1 MSTRP
6 QSPNASHTTA
16 TTPSLGH
23 KQAQTGKPIE
33 AKNTLEV
40 LRQLAPFL
48 APYKSKAIAAMV
60 FLLVAAAATLVT
72 PIVLRNVVD
81 LGFTPAIKTKDISSL
96 TTTLIWLAVV
106 GAVMAFAAGARFTV
120 VSWIGERVVSDMRSK
135 VFASLLKQ
143 PPVFFET
150 VSTGEV
156 LSRLTADT
164 TLIQTLV
171 GSSLSMGLRNA
182 ILLVGSLIM
191 LFVTNVKVTAL
202 VVGMIAVVMGI
213 IFVFTRRVRRLSR
226 ASQDRVADV
235 SSLASEVLNAMTTVQ
250 AHTQE
255 ANELKKFES
264 RVEDAFNTGMRRT
277 RIRAIAMIVI
287 MLAFT
292 FALLYGVWLGGQF
305 VLEGKATIGELSQYA
320 VYALMVGS
328 SASVI
333 AEVWGDLQRAAG
345 ASERLLELL
354 NTEPAI
360 KNSVNPSVSNPFANN
375 EQTLVQ
381 SMPLQNGS
389 PNLVTKSQVGIVFSH
404 VNFAYPSRPEKNVLH
419 QFNLEIAAGQ
429 RVALV
434 GTSGAGKSTLFSLL
448 QRFHE
453 PQQGQIDLQRGAVR
467 VAINQL
473 QLQDLRHLI
482 SVVSQEP
489 VIFSASAFDNIRYGK
504 PNASLDEVRQA
515 AKTAAIDEFIVSL
528 PEGYDTFM
536 GERGVRL
543 SGGQRQR
550 LAIARAVLRD
560 SPILLLDE
568 ATSALDA
575 ENEHLV
581 QEALEKAMQGRTCL
595 VIAHRLSTIRDCD
608 IIHVMN
614 QGKIVESGKHD
625 ELLTQGK
632 TYARLVELQ
641 SLAA

>member
-1 MSTRP
+1 MSKHP
-6 QSPNASHTTA
+6 SPTGSSDHSASKPTLA
-16 TTPSLGH
+16 TTRVDKS
-23 KQAQTGKPIE
+23 KPIS
-33 AKNTLEV
+33 AKSTLEV
-40 LRQLAPFL
+40 LKNLAPFL
-48 APYKSKAIAAMV
+48 APYKSKAIAAML

-72 PIVLRNVVD
+72 PIILRNVVD

-96 TTTLIWLAVV
+96 TTTLFWLGGV

-182 ILLVGSLIM
+182 ILLVGSLVM

-250 AHTQE
+250 SHTQE
-255 ANELKKFES
+255 ASELKKFES

-354 NTEPAI
+354 NTEPVI
-360 KNSVNPSVSNPFANN
+360 KNVTNPVSSGALAT
-375 EQTLVQ
+375 QAQQHLR
-381 SMPLQNGS
+381 
-389 PNLVTKSQVGIVFSH
+389 SQVGIEFSQID
-404 VNFAYPSRPEKNVLH
+404 FAYPSRTEKNVLN
-419 QFNLEIAAGQ
+419 QFSLSIAAGQ

-453 PQQGQIDLQRGAVR
+453 PQSGAIHLQRDSAR
-467 VAINQL
+467 VPINQL
-473 QLQDLRHLI
+473 KLQDLRHLI

-489 VIFSASAFDNIRYGK
+489 VIFSASALDNIRYGR
-504 PNASLDEVRQA
+504 PDADLEQVRQA
-515 AKTAAIDEFIVSL
+515 ARTAAIDDFIVSL
-528 PEGYDTFM
+528 PDGYDTFM

-550 LAIARAVLRD
+550 LAIARAVLRN

-614 QGKIVESGKHD
+614 QGKIVESGKH
-625 ELLTQGK
+625 EQLLAQGK

>member
-1 MSTRP
+1 MSKHP
-6 QSPNASHTTA
+6 SPTGSSDHSASKPTLA
-16 TTPSLGH
+16 TTRVDKS
-23 KQAQTGKPIE
+23 KPIS
-33 AKNTLEV
+33 AKSTLEV
-40 LRQLAPFL
+40 LKNLAPFL
-48 APYKSKAIAAMV
+48 APYKSKAIAAML

-72 PIVLRNVVD
+72 PIILRNVVD

-96 TTTLIWLAVV
+96 TTTLFWLGGV

-182 ILLVGSLIM
+182 ILLVGSLVM

-250 AHTQE
+250 SHTQE
-255 ANELKKFES
+255 ASELKKFES

-354 NTEPAI
+354 NTEPVI
-360 KNSVNPSVSNPFANN
+360 KNVTNPVSSGALAT
-375 EQTLVQ
+375 QAQQHL
-381 SMPLQNGS
+381 S
-389 PNLVTKSQVGIVFSH
+389 SQVGIEFSQID
-404 VNFAYPSRPEKNVLH
+404 FAYPSRTEKNVLN
-419 QFNLEIAAGQ
+419 QFSLSIAAGQ

-453 PQQGQIDLQRGAVR
+453 PQSGAIHLQRDSTR
-467 VAINQL
+467 VPINQL
-473 QLQDLRHLI
+473 KLQDLRHLI

-489 VIFSASAFDNIRYGK
+489 VIFSASALDNIRYGR
-504 PNASLDEVRQA
+504 PDADLEQVRQA
-515 AKTAAIDEFIVSL
+515 ARTAAIDDFIVSL
-528 PEGYDTFM
+528 PDGYDTFM

-550 LAIARAVLRD
+550 LAIARAVLRN

-614 QGKIVESGKHD
+614 QGKIVESGKH
-625 ELLTQGK
+625 EQLLAQGK

>member
-1 MSTRP
+1 MSKQLQP
-6 QSPNASHTTA
+6 HDSSHANSAHRAPT
-16 TTPSLGH
+16 LN
-23 KQAQTGKPIE
+23 QANKSESIA

-40 LRQLAPFL
+40 LRNLAPFL
-48 APYKSKAIAAMV
+48 APYKSKAIAAIV
-60 FLLVAAAATLVT
+60 FLLIAAAATLVT

-81 LGFTPAIKTKDISSL
+81 LGFTPAIKNKDISSL
-96 TTTLIWLAVV
+96 TTTLVWLAVV

-182 ILLVGSLIM
+182 ILLIGSLVM

-255 ANELKKFES
+255 ASELKKFES
-264 RVEDAFNTGMRRT
+264 RVEDAFNTGMRRS
-277 RIRAIAMIVI
+277 RIRAIAMVVI

-360 KNSVNPSVSNPFANN
+360 KNLLSSGASNPFAKEVSATTQFAPQATDQANSKLAS
-375 EQTLVQ
+375 QMGI
-381 SMPLQNGS
+381 SF
-389 PNLVTKSQVGIVFSH
+389 SQVD
-404 VNFAYPSRPEKNVLH
+404 FAYPSRPERNVLNK
-419 QFNLEIAAGQ
+419 FSLLVSAGQ

-453 PQQGQIDLQRGAVR
+453 PQNGQIELQRGSIQVP
-467 VAINQL
+467 INLL
-473 QLQDLRHLI
+473 QLQDLRSLI

-515 AKTAAIDEFIVSL
+515 AKTAAIDEFILSL

-581 QEALEKAMQGRTCL
+581 QEALGKAMQGRTCL

-625 ELLTQGK
+625 ELLAQGK

-641 SLAA
+641 SLAV

>member
-1 MSTRP
+1 MSNSKTKTI
-6 QSPNASHTTA
+6 S
-16 TTPSLGH
+16 G
-23 KQAQTGKPIE
+23 
-33 AKNTLEV
+33 KNTLEV

-48 APYKSKAIAAMV
+48 APYRGRAIAAML
-60 FLLVAAAATLVT
+60 FLLIAAAATLIT

-81 LGFTPAIKTKDISSL
+81 VGFTPAIKTKDISSL
-96 TTTLIWLAVV
+96 TTTLVWLGVV
-106 GAVMAFAAGARFTV
+106 GAIMAFAAGARFTV

-202 VVGMIAVVMGI
+202 VVGMIAVVMAI

-235 SSLASEVLNAMTTVQ
+235 SSLASEVLNAMSTVQ

-255 ANELKKFES
+255 RNELNKFET

-305 VLEGKATIGELSQYA
+305 VLEGKATLGELSQYA

-360 KNSVNPSVSNPFANN
+360 KDSN
-375 EQTLVQ
+375 Q
-381 SMPLQNGS
+381 SQSISPL
-389 PNLVTKSQVGIVFSH
+389 SQQKLAIEFTDIEFS
-404 VNFAYPSRPEKNVLH
+404 YPSRPDKKVLNH
-419 QFNLEIAAGQ
+419 FSLKIAAGQ

-453 PQQGQIDLQRGAVR
+453 PQAGQIYLSSHLQVAVNTLR
-467 VAINQL
+467 L
-473 QLQDLRHLI
+473 HDLRGLI

-489 VIFSASAFDNIRYGK
+489 VVFSASAFENIRYGK
-504 PNASLDEVRQA
+504 PEATLEQVRQA
-515 AKTAAIDEFIVSL
+515 AKTAAIDEFISSL
-528 PEGYDTFM
+528 PEGYETFM

-608 IIHVMN
+608 VIHVMN
-614 QGKIVESGKHD
+614 LGKIVESGKH
-625 ELLTQGK
+625 EQLLAQGK

-641 SLAA
+641 SLGITDTPESSSSSV

>member
-1 MSTRP
+1 MPKQPLASD
-6 QSPNASHTTA
+6 ASHA
-16 TTPSLGH
+16 NAMHRAPSL
-23 KQAQTGKPIE
+23 KPADRNKPIA

-40 LRQLAPFL
+40 LRHLAPFL
-48 APYKSKAIAAMV
+48 APYKGKAIAAMV
-60 FLLVAAAATLVT
+60 FLLIAAAATLVT

-81 LGFTPAIKTKDISSL
+81 LGFTPAIKHKDISSL
-96 TTTLIWLAVV
+96 TTTLMWLAVV

-182 ILLVGSLIM
+182 ILLVGSLVM

-202 VVGMIAVVMGI
+202 VVGMIAVVMGL

-255 ANELKKFES
+255 ASELKKFES

-277 RIRAIAMIVI
+277 RIRAIAMVVI

-305 VLEGKATIGELSQYA
+305 VLEGKATFGELSQYA

-360 KNSVNPSVSNPFANN
+360 KNPASSNTSNPFATEN
-375 EQTLVQ
+375 QALVNRTAQ
-381 SMPLQNGS
+381 MGIHF
-389 PNLVTKSQVGIVFSH
+389 SQLG
-404 VNFAYPSRPEKNVLH
+404 FAYPSRPEKYILNKFSLT
-419 QFNLEIAAGQ
+419 IPAGQ

-453 PQQGQIDLQRGAVR
+453 PQQGQIELQRGAMH
-467 VAINQL
+467 IPIDQL
-473 QLQDLRHLI
+473 QLQDLRSLI

-515 AKTAAIDEFIVSL
+515 AKTAAIDEFILSL

-614 QGKIVESGKHD
+614 HGVIVESGKHD
-625 ELLTQGK
+625 ELLAQGK